1 MRSIQALSMSADQRR
16 CNWATGR
23 HPDAQFFTSVSVD
36 DVLCFDTCSRA
47 IDTCSRAT
55 KRVPGLGACRS
66 KGCGGNTQVG
76 RAGVS
81 DEGMGV

>member
-36 DVLCFDTCSRA
+36 DVLCFCSRGF
-47 IDTCSRAT
+47 
-55 KRVPGLGACRS
+55 KRVPGLYVCPRFLDREQGHSQDNKIGQAHR
-66 KGCGGNTQVG
+66 
-76 RAGVS
+76 
-81 DEGMGV
+81 EGWEG